1 MHYIIENLIG
11 RKKTTIL
18 LQGIFAKMENLKVK
32 GIEKLYRN
40 DTYRKFMMEKFWIFF
55 KQSKPNG
62 LSLQYE

>member
-40 DTYRKFMMEKFWIFF
+40 DTYRKFMMEKF
-55 KQSKPNG
+55 
-62 LSLQYE
+62 

>member
-1 MHYIIENLIG
+1 
-11 RKKTTIL
+11 
-18 LQGIFAKMENLKVK
+18 MENLKVK